1 MTVDDMSIPD
11 KLQNPFLLGSI
22 AEWLRSTQ
30 KKKKKRKRKR
40 PKVRKSITYL
50 VIVSL
55 DWE

>member
-30 KKKKKRKRKR
+30 KKRRRKGREKDQ
-40 PKVRKSITYL
+40 KFE
-50 VIVSL
+50 SL
-55 DWE
+55 LPIL